1 MALISVVMPAYN
13 AEKYISVAIES
24 VINQTFSDWELIIV
38 DDCSTDTTYKIVSQY
53 VLQDTRIKLF
63 RLDRNTGSAYLP
75 RKKAI
80 EMSSSNWVVN
90 LDADDYLDT
99 KNLELLYNRAIDT
112 GCDIVLQR
120 MISVSEE
127 GEQNGRFICPQVN
140 FDMSKVITGKEACME
155 TIGNWSIGAS
165 GALVRRSI
173 YNEAWNK
180 YEEHFIGMNTDELLT
195 RKLLLCSRLVSFC
208 NVNYF
213 FRDNQA
219 SITHTF
225 STKHFHI
232 LIINAQL
239 RDIIVEEFGRNTKE
253 SRKMEKQVWNGILW

>member
-24 VINQTFSDWELIIV
+24 VINQTVSDWELIIV

-120 MISVSEE
+120 MISVS
-127 GEQNGRFICPQVN
+127 
-140 FDMSKVITGKEACME
+140 
-155 TIGNWSIGAS
+155 
-165 GALVRRSI
+165 
-173 YNEAWNK
+173 
-180 YEEHFIGMNTDELLT
+180 DE
-195 RKLLLCSRLVSFC
+195 
-208 NVNYF
+208 
-213 FRDNQA
+213 
-219 SITHTF
+219 
-225 STKHFHI
+225 
-232 LIINAQL
+232 
-239 RDIIVEEFGRNTKE
+239 
-253 SRKMEKQVWNGILW
+253 